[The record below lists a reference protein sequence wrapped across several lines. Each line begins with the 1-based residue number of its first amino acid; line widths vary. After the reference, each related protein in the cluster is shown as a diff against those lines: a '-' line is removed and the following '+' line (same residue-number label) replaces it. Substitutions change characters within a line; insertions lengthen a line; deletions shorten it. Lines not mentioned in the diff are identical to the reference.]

1 MRRDALDLDR
11 FYRSRQG
18 EAARRMIS
26 RRLEALWPDVTGLD
40 VIGLGFATPYLQPCK
55 EKARRC
61 VSLMPAGQGAVIQS
75 DALSTAVLADETHLP
90 FPDAMF
96 DRVLLIHALEEADA
110 LNAILREVWRVLA
123 PQGRIVIVTASRS
136 GIWARIDSTPF
147 GHGRPFSKG
156 QLSQLLEGAMFEVS
170 AWSRA
175 LYAPP
180 WRWSTGEKTSNFWES
195 VGEKAWPGLGGVVL
209 AEAIKR
215 TAALTP
221 RATGALRSKGLLEGR
236 PVSALSP
243 RQTRTYSSDR

>member
-18 EAARRMIS
+18 EAARLMIL
-26 RRLEALWPDVTGLD
+26 RRLEALWPDVTDLD
-40 VIGLGFATPYLQPCK
+40 VMGLGFSTPYLQSFK
-55 EKARRC
+55 SRARRC
-61 VSLMPAGQGAVIQS
+61 VSLMPAGQGAVIQPE
-75 DALSTAVLADETHLP
+75 LLCTTVLADETHLP
-90 FPDAMF
+90 FSDSMF
-96 DRVLLIHALEEADA
+96 DRVLLIHALEEADSLAA
-110 LNAILREVWRVLA
+110 LLREVWRVLA

-136 GIWARIDSTPF
+136 GIWARVDSTPF

-180 WRWSTGEKTSNFWES
+180 WRWSTGEKMSNFWEKT
-195 VGEKAWPGLGGVVL
+195 GETAWPALGGVVL

-221 RATGALRSKGLLEGR
+221 RTAGEYRSNSLLEGR

-243 RQTRTYSSDR
+243 RQTRTNSSDR